1 MKKGNERKNLF
12 RRTSAWKKW
21 RLHMLEVSGGID
33 YVTHKPLRKGCNVHH
48 LDECHYDTLTDDRF
62 VVLNVKTHE
71 VVEWLWT
78 YYQKDPD
85 AIKRLETVMEKMK
98 FFQEGNNIE

>member
-1 MKKGNERKNLF
+1 MVKKRNGNELKTAL
-12 RRTSAWKKW
+12 RRTSAWKAW
-21 RLHMLEVSGGID
+21 RLHMLEISDGID

-48 LDECHYDTLTDDRF
+48 LDPEHYDTLTDDRF

-71 VVEWLWT
+71 AVEWLWT

-85 AIKRLETVMEKMK
+85 VLKRLETVMKRMSFYYEI
-98 FFQEGNNIE
+98 G